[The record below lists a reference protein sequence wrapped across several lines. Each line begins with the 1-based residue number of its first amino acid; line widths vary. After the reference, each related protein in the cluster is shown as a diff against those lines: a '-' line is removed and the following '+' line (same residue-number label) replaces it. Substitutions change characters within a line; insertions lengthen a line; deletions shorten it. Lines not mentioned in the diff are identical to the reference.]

1 MTEFLFYQTLKT
13 KGWRANG
20 TIVSAMLK
28 TSNQQT
34 NDEILS
40 VIRWFPS
47 GGIHSERLGSCKVEG
62 QRHEAL
68 ELIETGDS

>member
-1 MTEFLFYQTLKT
+1 MTEFLFYQTLKA
-13 KGWRANG
+13 KGWRATG

-40 VIRWFPS
+40 VTRWFS
-47 GGIHSERLGSCKVEG
+47 SAGIHTERLGSCKV
-62 QRHEAL
+62 
-68 ELIETGDS
+68 GDKGMRPWD